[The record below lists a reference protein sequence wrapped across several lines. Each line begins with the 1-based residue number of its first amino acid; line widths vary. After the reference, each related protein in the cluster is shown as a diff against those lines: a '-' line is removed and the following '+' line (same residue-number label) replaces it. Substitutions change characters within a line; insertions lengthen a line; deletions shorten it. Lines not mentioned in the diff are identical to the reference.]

1 MNKLKNKIFIVISSI
16 LSIFLIS
23 ILFIFN
29 YQNYQAEEKHIIEN
43 LKRAGN
49 IKERLAEP
57 KVKDDLPEIKGFDN
71 RKFIDLEAYTIEIE
85 NNKIKNITSH
95 SFEDKDEEQVEIYV
109 NKILNKNKESSYNFL
124 SIYFNKYSYEY
135 KDSKTL
141 ILVNNSFSTYKL
153 INLLKSSLIIFIILE
168 IVIIFVSF
176 RLTKWIIKPVISSF
190 NRQKEF
196 ICDAS
201 HELKTPVSVILAN
214 AEMATIEK
222 DNPKWLNN
230 IKSESL
236 RMSNLISNLLDLSRL
251 ENENSKE
258 NVEEI
263 NLSKV
268 TELAILPFE
277 SLIYEHKLKLKYD
290 ISENINFKC
299 NQEQIKQ
306 LIAILI
312 DNAIKHSLK
321 NSSIEI
327 NLKEKKNDIIFS
339 ISNKGENISQED
351 LKRIFERFYRTEKS
365 RNRNENNYGLGL
377 AIAKQIASLHN
388 GKIEATSL
396 KGKTTFTITF
406 KQVT

>member
-1 MNKLKNKIFIVISSI
+1 
-16 LSIFLIS
+16 
-23 ILFIFN
+23 
-29 YQNYQAEEKHIIEN
+29 
-43 LKRAGN
+43 
-49 IKERLAEP
+49 
-57 KVKDDLPEIKGFDN
+57 
-71 RKFIDLEAYTIEIE
+71 
-85 NNKIKNITSH
+85 
-95 SFEDKDEEQVEIYV
+95 
-109 NKILNKNKESSYNFL
+109 
-124 SIYFNKYSYEY
+124 
-135 KDSKTL
+135 
-141 ILVNNSFSTYKL
+141 
-153 INLLKSSLIIFIILE
+153 
-168 IVIIFVSF
+168 
-176 RLTKWIIKPVISSF
+176 
-190 NRQKEF
+190 
-196 ICDAS
+196 
-201 HELKTPVSVILAN
+201 
-214 AEMATIEK
+214 MATIEK

>member
-49 IKERLAEP
+49 IKDRLAEP

-365 RNRNENNYGLGL
+365 RNRNENNY
-377 AIAKQIASLHN
+377 
-388 GKIEATSL
+388 
-396 KGKTTFTITF
+396 
-406 KQVT
+406 